1 MKKLGRFEIPI
12 YKHLVVLYFGLPDD
26 VKPNT
31 SACCVLEKDKQAV
44 GIYVSDK
51 STWPDVVHEIVHAA
65 DFILANIGAEM
76 GCATGDSEVRAYLV
90 GFITEKIEKIQKNIK
105 RDE

>member
-12 YKHLVVLYFGLPDD
+12 YKHLVMLYLGLPDD
-26 VKPNT
+26 ARPNT
-31 SACCVLEKDKQAV
+31 SAYCVLEKDKQAV
-44 GIYVSDK
+44 GIYVSEK

-65 DFILANIGAEM
+65 DFILINIGADM
-76 GCATGDSEVRAYLV
+76 GCAPGDSEVRAYLV
-90 GFITEKIEKIQKNIK
+90 GFMTEKIEKIQKNIK